1 MDAIATY
8 IDWYTYCARTSE
20 HTMAT
25 LRDLKHKAESRDLEF
40 SSALSADL
48 PFLRGALNI
57 APGCTGRTIDTIHV
71 HNGLAIPA
79 AVDAAFSRLPHHLC
93 MSSFLALPFLPLCGA
108 PALSLSRRVSL
119 DFWCSVLW
127 TELGPHALPRLDTM
141 PAFAPSSAYAAPLW
155 TGPQAHFFAVSEEL
169 QSKRP
174 RDDDSS
180 SVFSH
185 PPKRAS
191 SPAPGAVMADP
202 MQAEPEV
209 PPPRPVASLPPRTPL
224 PPRATGGV
232 RAAVSSPVLG
242 ATGAQ
247 QETESSA
254 DAPFPPPPP
263 TSAPVTSAPVPA
275 PVTRAAALRARNA
288 LLRRY
293 TDAVLETVTRDPALT
308 VTILMEEK
316 FAAEKLRSAIH
327 LAIMAKFRDEQFPG
341 GVIPLYE
348 TSAGD
353 LLKLPRASYGRQLYA
368 WPTAADARVF
378 RDSFPM
384 RVRLADG
391 QHVELRVFHETS
403 PGFASA
409 KAQGATTILVR
420 NLPDNCDIA
429 RVRDKLLSGRS
440 GGHKW
445 LATLE
450 HFHRVKNPFTGFDWP
465 QFAGIVTP
473 VTGDPDF
480 AFLPPVLLPPNPLL
494 GDPMY
499 VHLSCH
505 TCAIC
510 ASNHRTIDHEVFA
523 VYRAGKAPNPSQL
536 TVLQLQ
542 QHNGTA
548 SLAPVFFS
556 LCCAPLL
563 PFPLFCLR
571 MLRLW
576 SFARP
581 SIALSALCPLP
592 LFMHLPALLGWMAV
606 YPGRWAPNLGQ
617 TPAIMAVRADPG
629 LLLIG
634 MEYAVE
640 PWTCSLCDF
649 VCGPA
654 LDSALDHLR
663 SAEHVSKLNSP
674 EGVVVPRLAQG
685 NQKAARLVQ
694 HPTVAAFLASQAM
707 ASEE

>member
-1 MDAIATY
+1 MMLDV
-8 IDWYTYCARTSE
+8 
-20 HTMAT
+20 
-25 LRDLKHKAESRDLEF
+25 DLD
-40 SSALSADL
+40 
-48 PFLRGALNI
+48 
-57 APGCTGRTIDTIHV
+57 
-71 HNGLAIPA
+71 
-79 AVDAAFSRLPHHLC
+79 
-93 MSSFLALPFLPLCGA
+93 
-108 PALSLSRRVSL
+108 VS
-119 DFWCSVLW
+119 D
-127 TELGPHALPRLDTM
+127 HALEE
-141 PAFAPSSAYAAPLW
+141 
-155 TGPQAHFFAVSEEL
+155 FFAESEEL

-180 SVFSH
+180 SAFSH

-191 SPAPGAVMADP
+191 SPAPSAVMADP

-209 PPPRPVASLPPRTPL
+209 PPPRPAASLPPRAPL
-224 PPRATGGV
+224 PSRPSGGT
-232 RAAVSSPVLG
+232 RAAVSSPALG
-242 ATGAQ
+242 AIGAQ

-293 TDAVLETVTRDPALT
+293 TDAVLESVTRDPALT

-348 TSAGD
+348 TSSGD

-391 QHVELRVFHETS
+391 QFVELRVFQETS

-429 RVRDKLLSGRS
+429 RVRAKLLSGRT

-450 HFHRVKNPFTGFDWP
+450 HFHRVKNPFTGFDLP

-510 ASNHRTIDHEVFA
+510 ASNHRTNDHEVTPL
-523 VYRAGKAPNPSQL
+523 VSG
-536 TVLQLQ
+536 
-542 QHNGTA
+542 
-548 SLAPVFFS
+548 SL
-556 LCCAPLL
+556 
-563 PFPLFCLR
+563 LFCMVCSLPPSP
-571 MLRLW
+571 LYVPSGSAWLDGRLSW
-576 SFARP
+576 
-581 SIALSALCPLP
+581 AL
-592 LFMHLPALLGWMAV
+592 G
-606 YPGRWAPNLGQ
+606 PGQNLGQ
-617 TPAIMAVRADPG
+617 TPAIMAFRADPG

>member
-1 MDAIATY
+1 MDSQMML
-8 IDWYTYCARTSE
+8 DV
-20 HTMAT
+20 
-25 LRDLKHKAESRDLEF
+25 DLD
-40 SSALSADL
+40 
-48 PFLRGALNI
+48 
-57 APGCTGRTIDTIHV
+57 
-71 HNGLAIPA
+71 
-79 AVDAAFSRLPHHLC
+79 
-93 MSSFLALPFLPLCGA
+93 
-108 PALSLSRRVSL
+108 VS
-119 DFWCSVLW
+119 D
-127 TELGPHALPRLDTM
+127 HALED
-141 PAFAPSSAYAAPLW
+141 
-155 TGPQAHFFAVSEEL
+155 FFAVSEEL

-180 SVFSH
+180 SIFSH

-202 MQAEPEV
+202 MQAEPVV

-275 PVTRAAALRARNA
+275 PVTRAAAPHARNA

-353 LLKLPRASYGRQLYA
+353 LLNLPRASYGRQLYA

-450 HFHRVKNPFTGFDWP
+450 HFHRVKNPFTGFDLP

-542 QHNGTA
+542 QHNGQ
-548 SLAPVFFS
+548 
-556 LCCAPLL
+556 
-563 PFPLFCLR
+563 
-571 MLRLW
+571 
-576 SFARP
+576 
-581 SIALSALCPLP
+581 
-592 LFMHLPALLGWMAV
+592 
-606 YPGRWAPNLGQ
+606 NLGQ

-640 PWTCSLCDF
+640 PWTCSLYDF

>member
-1 MDAIATY
+1 MDSQMML
-8 IDWYTYCARTSE
+8 DV
-20 HTMAT
+20 
-25 LRDLKHKAESRDLEF
+25 DLD
-40 SSALSADL
+40 
-48 PFLRGALNI
+48 
-57 APGCTGRTIDTIHV
+57 
-71 HNGLAIPA
+71 
-79 AVDAAFSRLPHHLC
+79 
-93 MSSFLALPFLPLCGA
+93 
-108 PALSLSRRVSL
+108 VS
-119 DFWCSVLW
+119 D
-127 TELGPHALPRLDTM
+127 HALEE
-141 PAFAPSSAYAAPLW
+141 
-155 TGPQAHFFAVSEEL
+155 FFAESEEL

-180 SVFSH
+180 SAFSH

-191 SPAPGAVMADP
+191 SPAPSAVMADP

-209 PPPRPVASLPPRTPL
+209 PPPRPAASLPPRAPL
-224 PPRATGGV
+224 PSRPSGGT
-232 RAAVSSPVLG
+232 RAAVSSPALG
-242 ATGAQ
+242 AIGAQ

-293 TDAVLETVTRDPALT
+293 TDAVLESVTRDPALT

-348 TSAGD
+348 TSSGD

-391 QHVELRVFHETS
+391 QFVELRVFQETS

-429 RVRDKLLSGRS
+429 RVRAKLLSGRT

-450 HFHRVKNPFTGFDWP
+450 HFHRVKNPFTGFDLP

-510 ASNHRTIDHEVFA
+510 ASNHRTNDHEVFA
-523 VYRAGKAPNPSQL
+523 VYRAGKAPNPSLL

-542 QHNGTA
+542 QHNGQ
-548 SLAPVFFS
+548 
-556 LCCAPLL
+556 
-563 PFPLFCLR
+563 
-571 MLRLW
+571 
-576 SFARP
+576 
-581 SIALSALCPLP
+581 
-592 LFMHLPALLGWMAV
+592 
-606 YPGRWAPNLGQ
+606 NLGQ
-617 TPAIMAVRADPG
+617 TPAIMAFRADPG

>member
-1 MDAIATY
+1 MMLDV
-8 IDWYTYCARTSE
+8 
-20 HTMAT
+20 
-25 LRDLKHKAESRDLEF
+25 DLD
-40 SSALSADL
+40 
-48 PFLRGALNI
+48 
-57 APGCTGRTIDTIHV
+57 
-71 HNGLAIPA
+71 
-79 AVDAAFSRLPHHLC
+79 
-93 MSSFLALPFLPLCGA
+93 
-108 PALSLSRRVSL
+108 VS
-119 DFWCSVLW
+119 D
-127 TELGPHALPRLDTM
+127 HALED
-141 PAFAPSSAYAAPLW
+141 
-155 TGPQAHFFAVSEEL
+155 FFAVSEEL

-180 SVFSH
+180 SIFSH

-202 MQAEPEV
+202 MQAEPVV

-275 PVTRAAALRARNA
+275 PVTRAAAPHARNA

-353 LLKLPRASYGRQLYA
+353 LLNLPRASYGRQLYA

-450 HFHRVKNPFTGFDWP
+450 HFHRVKNPFTGFDLP

-576 SFARP
+576 SCARP

-592 LFMHLPALLGWMAV
+592 PFMHLPALLGWMAV

-640 PWTCSLCDF
+640 PWTCSLYDF